1 MEKTDLQNLKDGL
14 STSIKEYSNTSL
26 TDNDKMKYLQII
38 EKEAKL
44 ISDGETSKINAERQQ
59 SKDELEKDHTYF
71 QEELEKQKFNYAK
84 EKDMQDRKI
93 ESLKLE
99 LEKQKLEMEKSD
111 LEYKKTQTNL
121 DAKYRWLTF
130 GITTAIGFIQ
140 FGLSLYAYRKLAYT
154 NLNLIYKDEG
164 RPTTDYKDAIQNV
177 KRMIKQ

>member
-1 MEKTDLQNLKDGL
+1 MEKTDLQSLKDGL
-14 STSIKEYSNTSL
+14 STSIKEYSNAPL
-26 TDNDKMKYLQII
+26 TDDDKMKCLQII

-44 ISDGETSKINAERQQ
+44 ISDDEMSKTNAERQQ
-59 SKDELEKDHTYF
+59 SKDELEKDRVYF
-71 QEELEKQKFNYAK
+71 QEKLEEQKFNYAK

-111 LEYKKTQTNL
+111 LEYKKTQANL

-130 GITTAIGFIQ
+130 GITAAIGFIQ
-140 FGLSLYAYRKLAYT
+140 FGLSLYTYRKLAYT
-154 NLNLIYKDEG
+154 NLNLIYRDEG

-177 KRMIKQ
+177 KRMIK